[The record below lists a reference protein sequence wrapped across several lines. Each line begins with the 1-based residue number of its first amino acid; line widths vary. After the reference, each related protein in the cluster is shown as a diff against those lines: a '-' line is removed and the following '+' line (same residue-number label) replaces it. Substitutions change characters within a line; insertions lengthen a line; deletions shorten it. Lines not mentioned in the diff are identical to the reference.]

1 MSENW
6 HDQIVRQNK
15 EHADWQSEQVRQ
27 SIASFEQDRKDK
39 ATADEILALKNKVKS
54 YEELLS
60 RPMKEIAKANS
71 DFKKTYEQE
80 QNVLAQ
86 WILGQR
92 AYKETAIQL
101 GMSLDMTAEQVQ
113 KMAAP
118 NFTAVLENRTQHGN
132 DASTNPTLA
141 THASA
146 ILALRKKNGKA

>member
-1 MSENW
+1 MIDNSGNELAR
-6 HDQIVRQNK
+6 QI
-15 EHADWQSEQVRQ
+15 
-27 SIASFEQDRKDK
+27 EQDTKWKSDFFKDQWNRLEQSQK
-39 ATADEILALKNKVKS
+39 DREVASEILALKNKVKA

-60 RPMKEIAKANS
+60 RPMKEIAKINS
-71 DFKKTYEQE
+71 EFKKTYEQE

-118 NFTAVLENRTQHGN
+118 NFTAVLEDRTQHGN

-141 THASA
+141 THAAA
-146 ILALRKKNGKA
+146 ILALRKKNGKV